1 MNDGFVQRGGLWV
14 VAQSALLLAVAG
26 LGMAC
31 RNESKHLILLL
42 AGRFFL
48 TASACCGIAG
58 AVALGR
64 NLTPFPK
71 PTAKAQFVDWGI
83 YGLLRHPL
91 YTSVLCGAIGWS
103 LIRQS
108 WPALAVSLVLA
119 VFLDAKAR
127 REECWLRE
135 QFPEYAKYEQR
146 VRRFL
151 PWIY

>member
-1 MNDGFVQRGGLWV
+1 VWV
-14 VAQSALLLAVAG
+14 LAQSVLLLGVAG
-26 LGMAC
+26 LGMTC
-31 RNESKHLILLL
+31 RNDSKHFALLL
-42 AGRFFL
+42 GGLVFL
-48 TASACCGIAG
+48 IASAYCGIAG
-58 AVALGR
+58 VAALGQK
-64 NLTPFPK
+64 LTPFPK
-71 PTAKAQFVDWGI
+71 PSAKTQFVQRGI
-83 YGLLRHPL
+83 YGLVRHPL
-91 YTSVLCGAIGWS
+91 YTSVLCGALGWS

-135 QFPEYAKYEQR
+135 QFPEYAKYQQR

>member
-1 MNDGFVQRGGLWV
+1 M
-14 VAQSALLLAVAG
+14 AQGALLLALAG
-26 LGMAC
+26 LGLSC
-31 RNESKHLILLL
+31 RNKSTHLILLL
-42 AGRFFL
+42 GGLVFL
-48 TASACCGIAG
+48 TASACCGTVG
-58 AVALGR
+58 AIALGR

-71 PTAKAQFVDWGI
+71 PTAKARFVDRGI

-91 YTSVLCGAIGWS
+91 YTSVLCGDVGWS

-127 REECWLRE
+127 REEAWLRQ
-135 QFPEYAKYEQR
+135 QFPEYTNYQQR